1 MKLIIKSIATIMAST
16 LFFIVGDVALKGA
29 WLNKMDNFD
38 FVVNYRIGVDQ
49 PQQKTMFVT
58 LVAEGD
64 SNFNKKLF
72 DGLQIQLMN
81 SEYTELKKAVVKNG
95 IAQFNLSDIKKNN
108 TELILISPTTSNE
121 LVIEMNSVYVN
132 MPIDISEIMIKQKA
146 NL

>member
-1 MKLIIKSIATIMAST
+1 MKLIIKTIATVTAST

-38 FVVNYRIGVDQ
+38 FMLNHRIGVDK
-49 PQQKTMFVT
+49 PQQKILFVT

-64 SNFNKKLF
+64 SMFNRNLF

-81 SEYTELKKAVVKNG
+81 SEYSELKKATVKNG
-95 IAQFNLSDIKKNN
+95 IAQFNLSEIKKNN
-108 TELILISPTTSNE
+108 AELILISPTTSNE
-121 LVIEMNSVYVN
+121 LIIETNSLYVN